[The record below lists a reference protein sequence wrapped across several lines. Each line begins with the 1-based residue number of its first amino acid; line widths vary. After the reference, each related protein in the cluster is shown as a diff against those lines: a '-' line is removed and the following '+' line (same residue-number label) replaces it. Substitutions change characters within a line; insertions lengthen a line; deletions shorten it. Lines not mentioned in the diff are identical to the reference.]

1 MILDINLNEYYLS
14 KEIMKLGRLLN
25 INKKEIILNFIFL
38 FDILKIVMGFLNTS
52 VSTLSFFNAV
62 TFI

>member
-14 KEIMKLGRLLN
+14 KEKMKLGRLLN